1 MSHSQIFSKHVPTVH
16 SSSRA
21 AWRGWSAH
29 ADESMTIRGDDIS
42 SGGDREMIVADAAEP
57 VYTPWQTLS
66 ALAAETGQAVRQT
79 FSESGVDTTGHVQEG
94 VQQNTATNG
103 DARSDQWR
111 QPETLP
117 TDAEVSTAPWR
128 VKGSSHPG
136 RVDSE
141 AVHTEINRV
150 QQKMM
155 STDAATEVIL
165 RFNFMGG
172 RESKVPQ
179 SCKAVSTLNPSLMMQ
194 RQSL

>member
-1 MSHSQIFSKHVPTVH
+1 MH
-16 SSSRA
+16 SSSWA
-21 AWRGWSAH
+21 AWRGWLAL
-29 ADESMTIRGDDIS
+29 ADESTTIRGDDNLS
-42 SGGDREMIVADAAEP
+42 RGDREMNAADAAEP

-117 TDAEVSTAPWR
+117 VDAEVSTAPWR
-128 VKGSSHPG
+128 GKGSSH

-141 AVHTEINRV
+141 AVQTEINRV
-150 QQKMM
+150 QQKTM

-172 RESKVPQ
+172 RESKVP
-179 SCKAVSTLNPSLMMQ
+179 
-194 RQSL
+194 